1 MTRGIRGYS
10 YWVGAAFALLALGCE
25 AGGVG
30 DPCIPEAEYDLYFN
44 NFSQLD
50 VFAETRSF
58 QCETRICLVN
68 HFEGRVS
75 CPYGQTGSDL
85 TTQDGLD
92 PSARDLGALCKVP
105 GT

>member
-10 YWVGAAFALLALGCE
+10 HWFGAGCALLALGCE

-44 NFSQLD
+44 NFSQAD

-68 HFEGRVS
+68 HFQG
-75 CPYGQTGSDL
+75 
-85 TTQDGLD
+85 
-92 PSARDLGALCKVP
+92 
-105 GT
+105 